1 MITIVFWGTI
11 AIFSMLL
18 LGVLPGVK
26 EVFRPI
32 MDILS
37 KGLVEVIKF
46 AAGYILWLIKTI
58 IHAHLDFI
66 SHLSHSRSYFDPSDN
81 IKK

>member
-11 AIFSMLL
+11 AIFAMFL

-37 KGLVEVIKF
+37 KGIVELVKF
-46 AAGYILWLIKTI
+46 AAGYMLWLVKTI
-58 IHAHLDFI
+58 IHAHLDLI
-66 SHLSHSRSYFDPSDN
+66 SHLSHSRSYFDPADK
-81 IKK
+81 IRK

>member
-32 MDILS
+32 MDISS
-37 KGLVEVIKF
+37 KGIVEVIKF
-46 AAGYILWLIKTI
+46 AAGYILWLVKTI

>member
-1 MITIVFWGTI
+1 MITVVFWGTI
-11 AIFSMLL
+11 AIFSMFL
-18 LGVLPGVK
+18 LGVLPGMK

-37 KGLVEVIKF
+37 KGVVEVIKF
-46 AAGYILWLIKTI
+46 AAGYILWLVKTI

>member
-37 KGLVEVIKF
+37 KGIVEVIKF
-46 AAGYILWLIKTI
+46 AAGYILWLVKTI
-58 IHAHLDFI
+58 IHAHLDLM

>member
-11 AIFSMLL
+11 AIFAMFL

-37 KGLVEVIKF
+37 KGIVELVKF
-46 AAGYILWLIKTI
+46 AAG
-58 IHAHLDFI
+58 
-66 SHLSHSRSYFDPSDN
+66 
-81 IKK
+81 

>member
-1 MITIVFWGTI
+1 MITVVFWGTI

>member
-11 AIFSMLL
+11 AIFAMFL
-18 LGVLPGVK
+18 LGVLQGVK

-37 KGLVEVIKF
+37 KGIVEVVKF
-46 AAGYILWLIKTI
+46 AAGYMLWLVKTI
-58 IHAHLDFI
+58 IHAHLDLI
-66 SHLSHSRSYFDPSDN
+66 SHLSHSRSYFDPADK
-81 IKK
+81 IRK